1 MNSMMQLYL
10 GANSR
15 GHCKCASIH
24 EDSKSSSDPNTN
36 QEEADQHISIH
47 LDNKE
52 DVDTF
57 IETFADLAF
66 ILFNLSAFVR
76 YITVLKSPA
85 ILRQMTY

>member
-10 GANSR
+10 GTNSR

-24 EDSKSSSDPNTN
+24 EDSKSSSDPN

>member
-10 GANSR
+10 GTNSR

-24 EDSKSSSDPNTN
+24 EDSKSSSDLNTN

-52 DVDTF
+52 DVDV